1 MAATNGVCTAKC
13 YNFLVLKALRMKD
26 ASLVPAG
33 EICIMWRKIIRRGGS
48 KSTGVSFDSWPSW
61 ILFRYLWNT
70 RWSWILKHQLRIFQ
84 RPGYWWILFP
94 DGSSWIIQLEP
105 PTVVLLPWSWKA
117 STRNL
122 TGKGMRPDHLEM
134 DKKKLDSW
142 LALPVNGVYL
152 AEPKQFMFKQVK
164 QTSVS
169 WSNHGVFVVIHHGNP
184 WSKWICF
191 NPNRWWPC
199 TSIAQSN
206 FWPWHKTIS
215 AYLFLHQET

>member
-1 MAATNGVCTAKC
+1 MDPMG
-13 YNFLVLKALRMKD
+13 Y
-26 ASLVPAG
+26 
-33 EICIMWRKIIRRGGS
+33 
-48 KSTGVSFDSWPSW
+48 
-61 ILFRYLWNT
+61 WNT
-70 RWSWILKHQLRIFQ
+70 NWIFQ
-84 RPGYWWILFP
+84 HRYCFQLDHPGLSNWNHQPSFSHDP
-94 DGSSWIIQLEP
+94 S
-105 PTVVLLPWSWKA
+105 KA

-134 DKKKLDSW
+134 DLKKTSTAGSRSH
-142 LALPVNGVYL
+142 ALPVNGVYL

-169 WSNHGVFVVIHHGNP
+169 WSNHGVFVVIHDGNP

-191 NPNRWWPC
+191 NFNPNRWWPS